1 MTQDSVTGSPT
12 WHIVEQC
19 IEDSQRWFPAVSHNL
34 PFNVL
39 ALAGEVGELAN
50 IVKKIE
56 RGSLDP
62 RSAAVRREMVMEA
75 TDVYIYLMNIF
86 GVLGVDPEKSYQIK
100 RMENEQ
106 RFGSGE
112 SLHGSSRAAVR
123 GGE

>member
-1 MTQDSVTGSPT
+1 M
-12 WHIVEQC
+12 
-19 IEDSQRWFPAVSHNL
+19 
-34 PFNVL
+34 PFLVL

-86 GVLGVDPEKSYQIK
+86 GVLGVDPEKSYQLK

-106 RFGSGE
+106 RFGTD
-112 SLHGSSRAAVR
+112 SSVHSTPGRAVPGR
-123 GGE
+123 

>member
-1 MTQDSVTGSPT
+1 MDGNGSPT

-19 IEDSQRWFPAVSHNL
+19 MSDSERWFPKVSHNL
-34 PFNVL
+34 AFDVL

-56 RGSLDP
+56 RGSLDR

-86 GVLGVDPEKSYQIK
+86 GVLGVDPEKSYQLK
-100 RMENEQ
+100 RAENEQ
-106 RFGSGE
+106 RFGTGDGVHSAPGRTVP
-112 SLHGSSRAAVR
+112 GS
-123 GGE
+123 